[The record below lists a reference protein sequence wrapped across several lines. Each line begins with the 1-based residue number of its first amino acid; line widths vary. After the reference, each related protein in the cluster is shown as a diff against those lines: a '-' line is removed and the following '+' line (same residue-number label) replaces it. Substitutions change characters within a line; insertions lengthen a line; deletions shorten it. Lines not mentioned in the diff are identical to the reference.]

1 MNMPNHS
8 ISMQLLKE
16 GQTEPELVYVNAV
29 TGKWKS
35 PGDGWLGPQAGVF
48 TQLPDGLHLMDPANK
63 EELAFCWGLSLD
75 KCFTLEQGT
84 STYRFSGG
92 AGNWQILGV
101 F

>member
-1 MNMPNHS
+1 MPNHS

-16 GQTEPELVYVNAV
+16 GQTEPELVYVNAI

-35 PGDGWLGPQAGVF
+35 PG
-48 TQLPDGLHLMDPANK
+48 GLHLMDPANK